1 VSSAA
6 IDDATAVRARTHLLA
21 NFELIRLLF
30 ATSYLPSLWI
40 RNSG

>member
-6 IDDATAVRARTHLLA
+6 IDDATAVRTRTYLLA

-30 ATSYLPSLWI
+30 ATS
-40 RNSG
+40 